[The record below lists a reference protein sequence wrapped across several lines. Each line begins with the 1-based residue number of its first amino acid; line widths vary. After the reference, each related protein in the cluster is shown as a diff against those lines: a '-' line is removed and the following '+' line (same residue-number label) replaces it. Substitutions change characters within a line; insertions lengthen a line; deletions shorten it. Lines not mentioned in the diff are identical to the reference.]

1 MIIRDNL
8 EQVQHKIRQAARR
21 SGREESAI
29 QLLGVTKYASD
40 EEVQKLFDAGLGVF
54 GENRIQDATKRIERF
69 PDAKW
74 HFIGSLQTNK
84 VRFCEPFDLIHS
96 LDRWSL
102 AKALNA
108 RAKQWGKLQSVLI
121 QVNVAGEASK
131 SGLDPSEV
139 KSFTQ
144 RVLLDCP
151 NLQVRGIM
159 TMAPFVEAEETR
171 PIFRETKRIYDSLQQ
186 ELGVCWDTL
195 SMGMTNDFEVAI
207 EEGATLVRIGSALFA
222 KEDKDE

>member
-1 MIIRDNL
+1 M
-8 EQVQHKIRQAARR
+8 
-21 SGREESAI
+21 
-29 QLLGVTKYASD
+29 
-40 EEVQKLFDAGLGVF
+40 
-54 GENRIQDATKRIERF
+54 
-69 PDAKW
+69 
-74 HFIGSLQTNK
+74 QTNK

-108 RAKQWGKLQSVLI
+108 RAEQWGKLQGVLI

-131 SGLDPSEV
+131 SGLDTSEV